1 MAAKL
6 GLNVEFIAGDWRHGA
21 DPQAIEKR
29 LRADADKR
37 IKAVCVVHNET
48 STGVTSRIAEVRRA
62 IDAAQHPALFMVDT
76 ISSLAS
82 MDYRHDEW
90 GVDVT
95 VAGSQ
100 KGLML
105 PPGLSFNCISPKA
118 LTASKAARLPRSYW
132 AWDEMTANGKNGYF
146 PYTPATNL
154 LYGLAEALK
163 MLDEEGLDAVFA
175 RHQRHAEAARRAVR
189 AWGLEVYALD
199 PREYSASLTGV
210 LMPAGHDADRLR
222 KVILDAFE
230 LSLGTGLTKPVE
242 IVVAA
247 GAGGASDQMARM
259 MQAAVQK
266 NGLMKQPMVVSLK
279 GGASGAEALMYMK
292 SSAGDPNKVLIA
304 YSLIY
309 MLPLSAKIPFNWR
322 ELSPVSLI
330 ALDQF
335 VLWDNTTLPHANVK
349 DFIAAAKAANPPF
362 KMGGTGSK
370 REDHVLT
377 VFIEKKT
384 GAKFAYLPYKSGG
397 EAATQLVGN
406 HTQSN
411 VNNPSE
417 NLEVWR
423 AGQVRALCVFDKERI
438 GYKTKVTDKQS
449 WNDIPT
455 CKEEGLD
462 VQYLMLRAMFL
473 PGKVTPE
480 QAAFY
485 VDLFKKV
492 TQTAEYKDYM
502 EKQALKP
509 IFLTGSDMLKFL
521 EEDDT
526 LNKNLMTEAGFVAN

>member
-1 MAAKL
+1 M
-6 GLNVEFIAGDWRHGA
+6 G
-21 DPQAIEKR
+21 
-29 LRADADKR
+29 
-37 IKAVCVVHNET
+37 
-48 STGVTSRIAEVRRA
+48 
-62 IDAAQHPALFMVDT
+62 
-76 ISSLAS
+76 
-82 MDYRHDEW
+82 
-90 GVDVT
+90 
-95 VAGSQ
+95 
-100 KGLML
+100 
-105 PPGLSFNCISPKA
+105 
-118 LTASKAARLPRSYW
+118 
-132 AWDEMTANGKNGYF
+132 
-146 PYTPATNL
+146 
-154 LYGLAEALK
+154 
-163 MLDEEGLDAVFA
+163 
-175 RHQRHAEAARRAVR
+175 
-189 AWGLEVYALD
+189 
-199 PREYSASLTGV
+199 
-210 LMPAGHDADRLR
+210 
-222 KVILDAFE
+222 
-230 LSLGTGLTKPVE
+230 
-242 IVVAA
+242 VAA

-322 ELSPVSLI
+322 ELTPVSVI

-335 VLWDNTTLPHANVK
+335 ILWDNTTLPQATVK
-349 DFIAAAKAANPPF
+349 DFIAAAKSANPPF

-438 GYKTKVTDKQS
+438 QYKNKVTDKQS
-449 WNDIPT
+449 WNDVPT
-455 CKEEGLD
+455 CKEQGLD

-473 PGKVTPE
+473 PGKVSADQT
-480 QAAFY
+480 AFY
-485 VDLFKKV
+485 VELFRKLA
-492 TQTAEYKDYM
+492 QTAEYKDYM

-509 IFLTGSDMLKFL
+509 VFLTGKDMLKFL
-521 EEDDT
+521 EEDDA
-526 LNKNLMTEAGFVAN
+526 LNKSLMTEAGFVTQ